1 MSKKPKTHEFQA
13 ETKQVLD
20 IVVNSLYKDKEIFVR
35 ELISNASD
43 ALEKLRRLQLT
54 EKDVFDDNLELEI
67 NVTTD
72 DSANQLTIQD
82 FGIGM
87 TEDELVENLGTIAH
101 SGSKEFMEALK
112 SDGDKNDALI
122 GKFGVGFYSV
132 FMVAEKVQAY
142 TRTWQPDGTGQC
154 WESKGDGSY
163 SIEPADG
170 QRRGAKIVIKLK
182 DDFSEFAKE
191 DRIKEVIKKYLKMF
205 QIVMIT

>member
-1 MSKKPKTHEFQA
+1 MSKKPTTHEFQA

-54 EKDVFDDNLELEI
+54 EKDVFDDGLEHEI

-87 TEDELVENLGTIAH
+87 TEEELVENLGTIAH
-101 SGSKEFMEALK
+101 SGSKEFMEAIK
-112 SDGDKNDALI
+112 ADGEKNDALI
-122 GKFGVGFYSV
+122 
-132 FMVAEKVQAY
+132 
-142 TRTWQPDGTGQC
+142 
-154 WESKGDGSY
+154 
-163 SIEPADG
+163 
-170 QRRGAKIVIKLK
+170 
-182 DDFSEFAKE
+182 
-191 DRIKEVIKKYLKMF
+191 
-205 QIVMIT
+205 